1 VSVLDRP
8 IRDAYLRRLGLD
20 AEPPSIEALVRLH
33 RAHAERV
40 VWETLWIHLGQSW
53 GVDLADSVTRI
64 ATQRRGGYCFHLNG
78 SFSELLLDLGYD
90 VTRHVG
96 GVHGPPGPATTDL
109 TNHLALTVAGLPTAA
124 NPGGRWYVDVG
135 LGDALHEPI
144 PLVPGSYQQG
154 PFRLTLEAT
163 PGGIGDWHLLHDPGG
178 SFTGM
183 VWCADPAP
191 IDAFDDCNRFLSTS
205 PESPF
210 VRLLLV
216 QRRDATGADILN
228 GLTLRRVG
236 AGEQASTLGSK
247 AELLACLGDVF
258 DLDLG
263 PVPNQALDSLW
274 QAVHAAH
281 VAWEKAGG
289 GP

>member
-1 VSVLDRP
+1 VVLDP
-8 IRDAYLRRLGLD
+8 VIRDAYLQRLGLD

-33 RAHAERV
+33 GAHAERV
-40 VWETLWIHLGQSW
+40 VWETLWIHLDQRWALDPAAS
-53 GVDLADSVTRI
+53 AIRI

-78 SFSELLLDLGYD
+78 AFGELLLELGYH

-109 TNHLALTVAGLPTAA
+109 TNHLVLTVTDLPTAG
-124 NPGGRWYVDVG
+124 NPNGRWYVDVG

-144 PLVPGSYQQG
+144 PLRPGRYDQG
-154 PFRLTLEAT
+154 PFRLTLEQT
-163 PGGIGDWHLLHDPGG
+163 PDGVADWHLLHDPGG

-183 VWCADPAP
+183 IWRGDPSPIQAFADSH
-191 IDAFDDCNRFLSTS
+191 RFLSRS

-228 GLTLRRVG
+228 GLTLRRIG
-236 AGEQASTLGSK
+236 AGERASTLASK

-258 DLDLG
+258 GLDLRPVPDSDLD
-263 PVPNQALDSLW
+263 ALW
-274 QAVHAAH
+274 QRLDAAH
-281 VAWEKAGG
+281 DA
-289 GP
+289 